1 MAATKTTASS
11 AKKTTSA
18 KKAAPKPASDKS
30 AKPAVTRKKTV
41 KPAIITSE
49 ERYKM
54 IEVAA
59 YYIAEKKGFG
69 HSHMDSWLEA
79 EQEIN
84 AKLNA

>member
-1 MAATKTTASS
+1 MATSKTSDAS
-11 AKKTTSA
+11 AKKTTA
-18 KKAAPKPASDKS
+18 VKKAAPKTTASKA

-49 ERYKM
+49 DRYRM

-59 YYIAEKKGFG
+59 YYIAEKSGFSYD
-69 HSHMDSWLEA
+69 HLNHWLQA
-79 EQEIN
+79 EQEVD